1 MFTSAVHML
10 CVALCSNDSNCLF
23 SWRKFAHAF
32 YARSLQLHR
41 WNANKKQAL
50 RRSAKKMSQNIPF
63 IKFSGPILDAEYTF
77 FLTNFAYFESRVALN
92 LSLESP
98 SKACKLNSHECDS
111 YFYLSKSIEF
121 GSFNWICKHWCFF
134 WIHSLQLVQWFAH
147 PASCLIAIFHSLF
160 FDRYNWSHSEFSS
173 NCYSDHFAINL
184 KHERQKDAQLITV
197 SVSARRLTQLKIF
210 QSIIRF
216 NLDIS
221 GYYSRAMT
229 NQTKWKEKTNNQ
241 FQSVVFNR
249 FFRIRDVCTNV
260 HKNFELLPFYCSPLI
275 ISAGLLYVWLSDH
288 MIGTYI

>member
-1 MFTSAVHML
+1 M
-10 CVALCSNDSNCLF
+10 
-23 SWRKFAHAF
+23 
-32 YARSLQLHR
+32 
-41 WNANKKQAL
+41 
-50 RRSAKKMSQNIPF
+50 
-63 IKFSGPILDAEYTF
+63 
-77 FLTNFAYFESRVALN
+77 
-92 LSLESP
+92 SLESP

-197 SVSARRLTQLKIF
+197 SVSARRLTQLKNF

-249 FFRIRDVCTNV
+249 FFSHTGRVHECAQEFWTVAILLLASNYFRWIIICLIVWSYDRNV
-260 HKNFELLPFYCSPLI
+260 HLT
-275 ISAGLLYVWLSDH
+275 LSKVNRFNSTFCWIH
-288 MIGTYI
+288 FSNRMR